1 MATDLGLAAFHHLL
15 VFGLVAMLVAEA
27 VLLRGPL
34 AADTIPRLAKLDA
47 GYGLCAGL
55 LLVVGLARVF
65 HGVKG
70 PDFYLHNPYFHA
82 KIGAFLLVGLLSLLP
97 TMRFLRWRKA
107 QRANPGFVPDAAQ
120 LASLRTIL
128 RIELALLAAI
138 FVLAAAMARY
148 GGF

>member
-1 MATDLGLAAFHHLL
+1 MLTDLLLAAAHHLL
-15 VFGLVAMLVAEA
+15 VFALVAMLVAEA
-27 VLLRGPL
+27 ILLRGPL
-34 AADTIPRLAKLDA
+34 DNAGIQRLARLDG
-47 GYGLCAGL
+47 GYGASAGL
-55 LLVVGLARVF
+55 LLVVGLCRIAF
-65 HGVKG
+65 GVKAH
-70 PDFYLHNPYFHA
+70 DFYLHNPWFHA
-82 KIGAFLLVGLLSLLP
+82 KLGMFVLVGLLSILP